1 MTCIMRIITLI
12 TVFLALHINVAAAIS
27 ADEIVYETTQEVLD
41 QLELNKERL
50 KSEPEY
56 IQTIVRDL
64 IVPHMD
70 FDTMS
75 AITLGSVWKKLN
87 KDEQNCFSDSFK
99 NLLIERYAYIL
110 LSYRDQNIH
119 YESAK
124 PIGRKGYVSIKQI
137 LTRPEVKPLT
147 LEYPMRPD
155 GETWKVVDL
164 VVDDISLLKNYR
176 KMFNKEI
183 KDSGFTEFIKA
194 HQDCH

>member
-1 MTCIMRIITLI
+1 MKIRTLI
-12 TVFLALHINVAAAIS
+12 TILLAFNINVAAAAS
-27 ADEIVYETTQEVLD
+27 ADEIVFETTQEILN

-50 KSEPEY
+50 QSEPDY
-56 IQTIVRDL
+56 IKTIVRDL

-75 AITLGSVWKKLN
+75 AITLGNSWKKLTTE
-87 KDEQNCFSDSFK
+87 EQTCFSVSFK
-99 NLLIERYAYIL
+99 NLLVERYAYIL

-119 YESAK
+119 YQSAE
-124 PIGRKGYVSIKQI
+124 PIGEKGYVSIRQT

-155 GETWKVVDL
+155 SDTWKVVDL
-164 VVDDISLLKNYR
+164 VVDDVSLLRNYR

-183 KDSGFTEFIKA
+183 KDAGFVEFLKN
-194 HQDCH
+194 HQNCQ